1 MVDPRPPADPV
12 LDIRVRWRAGKVLLG
27 LAGTLTLVAL
37 VRPLAPWSP
46 DWLKAADALLLGLGV
61 TAAALLASLRGRKL
75 PETLALQAF
84 LVLSV
89 DALGQ
94 VIGARGFPVWPLM
107 TLLVAALAVAEGLPL
122 ALAVAGQATLLALA
136 DAVRPLFPPLP
147 PGGAPPFDGKTVLAA
162 ALGYFALAFA
172 VNRALAG
179 EKSRLSATLAEL
191 ARLEHGIEQLD
202 DEPTGAPASPTSAA
216 EALRQVTGE
225 GRRSRQLDRASEL
238 DEALQR
244 IVDVAHL
251 AVGAHGV
258 LYFDLDRQREQAHLR
273 VARGPAALLPSC
285 AAPLGADP
293 FSFVVER
300 GQPFYATDFKRLL
313 WELPWYRGQVKVGSL
328 LVVPVRAGDVIVG
341 ALVADR
347 LEIQAFTA
355 NEPRLLDGFAGL
367 AAEALQRARASL
379 GREELDA
386 EFKAVYPLSQRLAT
400 LSREAEVRELLLRA
414 ARHLAT
420 LEGGAVAMADDLD
433 TRYVVEAGFG
443 WPAEFLKREVSLDE
457 RTWASWVLRSAEESY
472 LLDNVGGQKEPMPVF
487 VLDEGGARAES
498 LLAVPL
504 RARNRTL
511 GALVLTGARG
521 SFDASSRRVLE
532 ILANQAAATIQ
543 LIKDKEQQRQ
553 LAVRDGLTGLYNRRA
568 FNELLASTIANE
580 DRRSG
585 GSLGLVI
592 LDLDHFKKLNDTYG
606 HPAGDAALRSLAR
619 LLTQHLRKGDQ
630 AARYGGEEFVV
641 ILPGSDE
648 ERSMGAAE
656 RLRNALQKHRF
667 VFEGARIPLTAS
679 FGVAIWPADGKE
691 PEALL
696 SSSDRALYAAKQT
709 GRNRVVAAS
718 SIPPPPPGGHDPE
731 LARGRRGGPW
741 TESTCWREE
750 SGGTSRST
758 RPWRTAPGPWRTNY
772 QITVTVPVGAA
783 TGPIRVTA
791 PGGTATRPRL
801 LHAEPVPALRHE
813 ERGRAHRGGTAHL
826 RGRLHLH
833 DRGRR
838 VRRASGREGGLAQRH
853 GDEPH
858 GPGERASVRPRHR
871 GASRVDPEL
880 RGRANPPEQRH
891 GAPLGAGGSFATWPP
906 DSTLRRQRRRPV
918 TSRPIAD
925 PPPQEASG
933 AGGLRSR
940 RAAER
945 GGVGVGDAG
954 QQQKLHR
961 GARLQR
967 LARLHDQ
974 SAPDVVVG
982 PAHALQVPGR
992 PRHVAVAQPHP
1003 PPEAVLVHVRVEL
1016 DEETGVRR
1024 DRVLVGERQ
1033 GEDDL
1038 RLMGSDQSL
1047 PVPHE

>member
-27 LAGTLTLVAL
+27 LAATLTLVAL

-61 TAAALLASLRGRKL
+61 TTAALLASLRGRKL

-147 PGGAPPFDGKTVLAA
+147 PGGAPPFDGKTALAA

-179 EKSRLSATLAEL
+179 EKRRLSATLAEL

-202 DEPTGAPASPTSAA
+202 DEPTGAPAPPTSAA

-251 AVGAHGV
+251 AVGAHCV

-273 VARGPAALLPSC
+273 VARGPAALLPGC

-487 VLDEGGARAES
+487 VLDEGA
-498 LLAVPL
+498 
-504 RARNRTL
+504 
-511 GALVLTGARG
+511 GARG
-521 SFDASSRRVLE
+521 VAPRRP
-532 ILANQAAATIQ
+532 AAGPQPHA
-543 LIKDKEQQRQ
+543 RGP
-553 LAVRDGLTGLYNRRA
+553 RPHRRA
-568 FNELLASTIANE
+568 RLV
-580 DRRSG
+580 RR
-585 GSLGLVI
+585 LVA
-592 LDLDHFKKLNDTYG
+592 
-606 HPAGDAALRSLAR
+606 PRAR
-619 LLTQHLRKGDQ
+619 DPRQ
-630 AARYGGEEFVV
+630 
-641 ILPGSDE
+641 PG
-648 ERSMGAAE
+648 
-656 RLRNALQKHRF
+656 
-667 VFEGARIPLTAS
+667 
-679 FGVAIWPADGKE
+679 
-691 PEALL
+691 
-696 SSSDRALYAAKQT
+696 
-709 GRNRVVAAS
+709 
-718 SIPPPPPGGHDPE
+718 GGHDPAHQGQGAAAP
-731 LARGRRGGPW
+731 ARGARRPDRPLQPAGVQRAARAPRSPTRTAGRAAASASSS
-741 TESTCWREE
+741 ST
-750 SGGTSRST
+750 STTSRSST
-758 RPWRTAPGPWRTNY
+758 TP
-772 QITVTVPVGAA
+772 
-783 TGPIRVTA
+783 
-791 PGGTATRPRL
+791 TATPR
-801 LHAEPVPALRHE
+801 ATPRCARS
-813 ERGRAHRGGTAHL
+813 
-826 RGRLHLH
+826 
-833 DRGRR
+833 
-838 VRRASGREGGLAQRH
+838 RAS
-853 GDEPH
+853 
-858 GPGERASVRPRHR
+858 
-871 GASRVDPEL
+871 
-880 RGRANPPEQRH
+880 
-891 GAPLGAGGSFATWPP
+891 
-906 DSTLRRQRRRPV
+906 
-918 TSRPIAD
+918 
-925 PPPQEASG
+925 
-933 AGGLRSR
+933 
-940 RAAER
+940 
-945 GGVGVGDAG
+945 
-954 QQQKLHR
+954 
-961 GARLQR
+961 
-967 LARLHDQ
+967 
-974 SAPDVVVG
+974 
-982 PAHALQVPGR
+982 
-992 PRHVAVAQPHP
+992 
-1003 PPEAVLVHVRVEL
+1003 
-1016 DEETGVRR
+1016 
-1024 DRVLVGERQ
+1024 
-1033 GEDDL
+1033 
-1038 RLMGSDQSL
+1038 
-1047 PVPHE
+1047 